1 VPHET
6 ELSDVLSEFART
18 LLTDFPIQGI
28 LDHLAKRIVE
38 SLPATSVGITLISP
52 GAAPHYIAA
61 SDDAAFLFETMQT
74 RFEEGPCMSA
84 YESGHVVEVPDLSKE
99 ERFPRYV
106 AAATEAGLAAVFA
119 FPLKHGAGRLGSL
132 DLYRDTP
139 GELDAQDTDAART
152 LADVTAAYILNAQAR
167 DAARK
172 TADHFRT
179 SALHDPLTGL
189 PNRVLL
195 QQRLVQAAER
205 RELEG
210 TSVAVLFADLDRF
223 KHVNDT
229 YGHPVGDDLLVSV
242 ANRLSDLVRPGDTLA
257 RVSGDEFV
265 FLCQGLMDTADVEV
279 LATRIGAA
287 FTVPF
292 VLPGVELSV
301 TASVGM
307 ACTGPGEAV
316 SSQLV
321 VDADIAMYQAKRK
334 GGGTHQVIDLT
345 EAHRINDRNSLEHD
359 LHTAFARGDL
369 DVAYQ
374 PVVRSIDGLLVGVE
388 ALLRWTHPERGVV
401 PALDMVSIAEDD
413 GLITQ
418 IGAWILE
425 RSCTDRG
432 QWLRDHPD
440 KPLSLSVNVSVRQL
454 MSPDFA
460 STVSAV
466 LDKTEM
472 DPTALILEI
481 TEGILIQDGARAA
494 KVMAELKQLGVRL
507 ALDDFGTGYSSL
519 NYLRQFPVDILKID
533 QVFIATMGHDPSAA
547 AILAAIANLAHA
559 LGLSVIAEGV
569 ETLEQRREI
578 ITLGCEFAQGF
589 LYSAALRTREFA
601 SLLQSSG
608 EAALYLLPPD
618 AA

>member
-1 VPHET
+1 MPHET
-6 ELSDVLSEFART
+6 ELSGVLSEFART

-28 LDHLAKRIVE
+28 LDHLVKRIVE
-38 SLPATSVGITLISP
+38 ALPVTSVGITLISP

-61 SDDAAFLFETMQT
+61 SDDAALLFETMQT

-132 DLYRDTP
+132 NLYRDTP
-139 GELDAQDTDAART
+139 GELDVQDTDAART

-172 TADHFRT
+172 TADRFRT

-195 QQRLVQAAER
+195 QQRLVRAAER

-229 YGHPVGDDLLVSV
+229 YGHPLGDDLLVAV

-265 FLCQGLMDTADVEV
+265 FLCEGLIDTADVEA
-279 LATRIGAA
+279 LASRIGAA

-334 GGGTHQVIDLT
+334 GGGTHQVIDLK
-345 EAHRINDRNSLEHD
+345 EVRRSNDRNSLGHD
-359 LHTAFARGDL
+359 LHSAFARGEL

-388 ALLRWTHPERGVV
+388 ALLRWTHPDRGVV

-418 IGAWILE
+418 IGAWVLE
-425 RSCTDRG
+425 RSCTHRG

-454 MSPDFA
+454 MSPDFS

-481 TEGILIQDGARAA
+481 TEGILIHDGARAA

-519 NYLRQFPVDILKID
+519 SYLRQFPVDILKID

-569 ETLEQRREI
+569 ETVEQRREI

-589 LYSAALRTREFA
+589 LYSAPLHTREFA
-601 SLLQSSG
+601 SLLQSSR
-608 EAALYLLPPD
+608 EAALHLLPPD